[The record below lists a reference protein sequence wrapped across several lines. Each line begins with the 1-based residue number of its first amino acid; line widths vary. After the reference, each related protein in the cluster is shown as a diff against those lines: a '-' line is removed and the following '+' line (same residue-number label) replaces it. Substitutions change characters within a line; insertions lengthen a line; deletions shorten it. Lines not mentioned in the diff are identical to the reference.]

1 MPEFF
6 WVRWLQESSLRAYLD
21 CILLPRRRSGAA
33 VIGLESVPSGHQ
45 GYRLSLFFDWIKA
58 ASIKIYGK
66 IKKFLTPSYRLFNS
80 APLRLFLFCEI
91 YVATF

>member
-45 GYRLSLFFDWIKA
+45 GYRLSLFFRLDKGSFNKDLWKNQEISYSVLQVVQLSA
-58 ASIKIYGK
+58 AEVVSV
-66 IKKFLTPSYRLFNS
+66 L
-80 APLRLFLFCEI
+80 
-91 YVATF
+91 